1 VSVADDVSADVGLPI
16 GFDLE
21 GVTKQRVPFFTGGVV
36 GDAVTDRAVAGRLGA
51 TSTGHAHIARE
62 QVPEP
67 EAANIVMTPGE
78 LSEDDLI
85 AGVDYGVYVQRFW
98 YTRLVDRV
106 EGTITGVTR
115 DACFLIEHGRLT
127 APLAGTRFTQSVVGL
142 LAGVDAVGEQLRAQP
157 VMNVWNGATAAPPI
171 RAGAFRFGA
180 APLQATDATEGS
192 R

>member
-1 VSVADDVSADVGLPI
+1 M
-16 GFDLE
+16 
-21 GVTKQRVPFFTGGVV
+21 
-36 GDAVTDRAVAGRLGA
+36 
-51 TSTGHAHIARE
+51 
-62 QVPEP
+62 PEP
-67 EAANIVMTPGE
+67 EAANIVMAPGE

-85 AGVDYGVYVQRFW
+85 AGVDRGVYVQRFW

-127 APLAGTRFTQSVVGL
+127 APIAGMRFTQSVLGC
-142 LAGVDAVGEQLRAQP
+142 LAGVDAVGAELRAQP

-171 RAGAFRFGA
+171 RAAAFRFGA
-180 APLQATDATEGS
+180 APLEGT